1 MTLITIPH
9 YVLAEAEAVFVA
21 NGLDGFETTAMLRAD
36 RSGAVNAIVIPDQ
49 IAGASP
55 LCWVEVTHQ
64 GKLELATA
72 LGQDEVY
79 VARIHSHPGAAFHS
93 YTDDRNPALN
103 YPGALSIVVPNFGR
117 DLSTGIDKCAIY
129 RRSNQRW
136 VELPPGPSRD
146 TYIIFHD

>member
-1 MTLITIPH
+1 MTPITIPRH
-9 YVLAEAEAVFVA
+9 VLAEAEVAFVA
-21 NGLDGFETTAMLRAD
+21 NGRNGFETTAMLRAEL
-36 RSGAVNAIVIPDQ
+36 SGTVNAIVIPDQ

-72 LGQDEVY
+72 LGRDELY

-103 YPGALSIVVPNFGR
+103 YPGALSIVVPNFGK
-117 DLSTGIDKCAIY
+117 DLSKGIDKCAIY

-136 VELPPGPSRD
+136 IELPPGPERD
-146 TYIIFHD
+146 AYITSHD